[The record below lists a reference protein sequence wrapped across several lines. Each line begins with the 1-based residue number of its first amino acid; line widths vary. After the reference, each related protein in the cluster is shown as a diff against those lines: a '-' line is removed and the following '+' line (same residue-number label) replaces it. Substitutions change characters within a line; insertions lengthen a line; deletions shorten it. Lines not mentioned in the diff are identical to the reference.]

1 MIGPA
6 EIEDMLSD
14 YADALAEAGMAP
26 DRLAAVGRIGFWP
39 VTQPDETVAQRPV
52 PYDVAL
58 ERLRRAA
65 SDHA

>member
-6 EIEDMLSD
+6 DIEDMLSD
-14 YADALAEAGMAP
+14 YAEALAEAGMAP
-26 DRLAAVGRIGFWP
+26 TGRIGFWP
-39 VTQPDETVAQRPV
+39 VTQPDEVAAQRAL